1 MTFDKV
7 KEIIV
12 DTLCCDEDLVKPEAT
27 LFEDLGADSLDA
39 VELNMALEDNFS
51 IKIPDE
57 DIAKMKTVADVVAY
71 IDANVAEGEAK

>member
-1 MTFDKV
+1 MYEKVCKMLAQQLNIEVDK
-7 KEIIV
+7 I
-12 DTLCCDEDLVKPEAT
+12 KPES
-27 LFEDLGADSLDA
+27 EVVKDLGADSLDA

-71 IDANVAEGEAK
+71 IDANAAEGEAK

>member
-7 KEIIV
+7 KDIIV
-12 DTLCCDEDLVKPEAT
+12 ETLCCEEDAVTPEAT

-71 IDANVAEGEAK
+71 IDSNAAEGEAK

>member
-12 DTLCCDEDLVKPEAT
+12 DTLSVDEADVTET
-27 LFEDLGADSLDA
+27 TNLFEDLEADSLDA
-39 VELNMALEDNFS
+39 VEINMALEDAFG

-57 DIAKMKTVADVVAY
+57 DMGGMKTVSDIVAY
-71 IDANVAEGEAK
+71 IDEKTAAAE

>member
-1 MTFDKV
+1 M
-7 KEIIV
+7 
-12 DTLCCDEDLVKPEAT
+12 
-27 LFEDLGADSLDA
+27 LFRSGADSLDA

>member
-12 DTLCCDEDLVKPEAT
+12 DTLCCDEDLVTPEAT
-27 LFEDLGADSLDA
+27 LFDDLGADSLDA
-39 VELNMALEDNFS
+39 VELNMALEDAYA

-57 DIAKMKTVADVVAY
+57 DIATMKTVGDVVAY
-71 IDANVAEGEAK
+71 IDAHADAKAE